1 MADQTSKPP
10 KPRLKK
16 GENPQDPS
24 FQTRLQKWHEAI
36 ALLEVNKAQAEQDER
51 EAVERAKR
59 DVLKEAKTAA
69 PKDEPETAEE
79 AVDQGIAEADAD
91 NAPRTGVG
99 GAADAI
105 SGSTQRVDDIVEQ
118 AQTGVKKKKVEK

>member
-1 MADQTSKPP
+1 MADQTPKPP

-24 FQTRLQKWHEAI
+24 FQARLKAWHKKI
-36 ALLEVNKAQAEQDER
+36 ALLEVNKAQAEQNER
-51 EAVERAKR
+51 EAAARAKR

-69 PKDEPETAEE
+69 PKKDEPKTAEE
-79 AVDQGIAEADAD
+79 AVDQGVAEADED
-91 NAPRTGVG
+91 NPPRKGIR

-118 AQTGVKKKKVEK
+118 AQTGEKRKKK